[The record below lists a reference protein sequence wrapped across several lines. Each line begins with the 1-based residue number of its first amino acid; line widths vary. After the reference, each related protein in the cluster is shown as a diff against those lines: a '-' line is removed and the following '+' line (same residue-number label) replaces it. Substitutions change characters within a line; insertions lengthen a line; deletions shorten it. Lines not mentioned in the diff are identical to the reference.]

1 MAGDTPRLARA
12 AQEGTGR
19 PVEWLA
25 GVEPARGAGRWS
37 TSAAKKKSGDADA
50 PPYRTEGTLPV
61 DWMRNKRTAPL
72 TQK

>member
-37 TSAAKKKSGDADA
+37 TSAAKKRAAMPMPLPTALKVHYLWIGC
-50 PPYRTEGTLPV
+50 GTNAQH
-61 DWMRNKRTAPL
+61 R
-72 TQK
+72 